1 VMMMTTSSLD
11 QSWKTVTPGERAD
24 FLYRALLG
32 REVDPGGRE
41 HWEAQGYLSAPEM
54 AAIICGSPEYRMRP
68 AGGFGT
74 ILHSARIEWARTL
87 PPADRILDI
96 GGSSPTH
103 PEGALIELG
112 YPHRPKD
119 LLIVDLPED
128 QQFHGTP
135 SFDQRRERTLDW
147 GRVRYVHGDA
157 STALL
162 SEALE
167 HEDPFD
173 MVFMG
178 QFIEHVYQ
186 SAVPKICT
194 TAFNALR
201 SGGFLCLDT
210 PNRLLTLLEKGKGV
224 YVDPDH
230 KYEYSPL
237 ELIDIIESCG
247 FKLFDQTG
255 ILPLPNSLMIGR
267 IDYDEIVETYFKG
280 EFLSVGS
287 NVGYLFGLMFQKM

>member
-1 VMMMTTSSLD
+1 MTSSIEK
-11 QSWKTVTPGERAD
+11 SWDDATPGERAD

-32 REVDPGGRE
+32 REVDPGGRA
-41 HWEAQGYLSAPEM
+41 HWEAQGFLSAPQM

-87 PPADRILDI
+87 PQANRILDI

-112 YPHRPKD
+112 YPHRPKE

-135 SFDQRRERTLDW
+135 SFDQRRERTLEW

-157 STALL
+157 STAIL
-162 SEALE
+162 SQTLE
-167 HEDPFD
+167 NEEPFD

-178 QFIEHVYQ
+178 QFIEHVHQ
-186 SAVPKICT
+186 PAVPKICT
-194 TAFNALR
+194 TAFQALR
-201 SGGFLCLDT
+201 KGGYLCLDT
-210 PNRLLTLLEKGKGV
+210 PNRLLTLLEKGRGV

-230 KYEYSPL
+230 KYEYSPQ
-237 ELIDIIESCG
+237 ELIDIIEPCG
-247 FKLFDQTG
+247 FTLVNQSG
-255 ILPLPNSLMIGR
+255 ILPLPNSLRTGL
-267 IDYDEIVETYFKG
+267 IDYDEIVQTFYRR
-280 EFLSVGS
+280 EFLSAGS
-287 NVGYLFGLMFQKM
+287 NVGYLFGLMFKKV